1 MICLQI
7 SPFDGSL
14 IQACGLNILASDE
27 NGSDDGANKGE
38 KRADAIAVALEYDP
52 DSEFAPK
59 VVAGGR
65 GAIAEQI
72 LQIAFAQGVKVRE
85 DADLAEMLSAI
96 DVDSEIPLEAFAAV
110 AEILTYVYRANG
122 NMPDFINEEDAPD
135 DPEDTGETP

>member
-1 MICLQI
+1 
-7 SPFDGSL
+7 
-14 IQACGLNILASDE
+14 LANKE
-27 NGSDDGANKGE
+27 NGAGETAKKGS
-38 KRADAIAVALEYDP
+38 KRPDAVAVALQYEP

-65 GAIAEQI
+65 GSVAEQI

-96 DVDSEIPLEAFAAV
+96 DIDSEIPLEAFAAV

-122 NMPDFINEEDAPD
+122 NMPDFVHEAMQEAH
-135 DPEDTGETP
+135 EETPDGPEKPEPTP